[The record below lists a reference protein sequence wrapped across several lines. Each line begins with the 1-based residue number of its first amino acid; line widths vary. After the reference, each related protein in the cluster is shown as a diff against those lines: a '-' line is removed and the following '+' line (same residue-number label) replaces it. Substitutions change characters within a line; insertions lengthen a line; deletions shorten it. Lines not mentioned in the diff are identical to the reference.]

1 MSTEEPPS
9 KRPGKN
15 AKSCAECRRR
25 KVRCDWPSPNAQR
38 CAYCEDRGLFCEPQ
52 RPRTPGPEV
61 VRITTRARLAS
72 LERNQSSIWAAVRQ
86 LQAQNGIAASTE
98 RPPSPSQG
106 PSRRESLLSPVH
118 GGPDGDGDDDSDAS
132 ESLSPPTAPIHLL
145 QLFDNGVLDSGGN
158 DSGHAGASHHPPSP
172 QRVQDC
178 AALRALMPA
187 RTDMITIAAYA
198 SSWLPLYASLLPM
211 VNVDK
216 TPEALLT
223 RYDELQ
229 HEADPIALATL
240 LLYIA
245 MAVQHA
251 PPPASFPESEQM
263 QHIPTFVKTVSDTVE
278 RVVISDDALGGTLEG
293 IEAALLFLRLQ
304 LGRVKVTKM
313 WLLARRVIA
322 LSELLGLPRATAT
335 LASMP
340 HSIDSP
346 SSDPDIARLKR
357 RAQAWVSVCA
367 IDRFASMLWSLPLAT
382 SHYPLPKEPLLDYS
396 TGNVNAQSY
405 LYSLADI
412 ASRVSELDGMIS
424 SRKPPSELFN
434 AVMQTDHE
442 LRSLAS
448 FPGKDWWNP
457 SNEFSIEAVLQYWH
471 QYYSIRIHL
480 QLALTYDGQSEQFGF
495 NFITCLTAC
504 QELASRY
511 VLLRPAAPAG
521 FFANW
526 VIDMQAFTSAVF
538 LQLAS
543 YRITHRTD
551 PGRFPHGYDVTVIT
565 SLVDQ
570 VVNTMGN
577 SPGTDGN
584 NFAQQAANAIQ
595 SLDSLLQ
602 RSNMQDSQRISLR
615 LPLIGN
621 IQISKRS
628 FAKQDYTSGQNVAP
642 QTVFYNRPQST
653 GNEAAFLDP
662 NADLGPQQAAYSSDA
677 MDMMDS
683 FSYSMEI
690 PENLWTYD
698 GFLGEV

>member
-1 MSTEEPPS
+1 MSTEEPSS
-9 KRPGKN
+9 KRPSKN

-25 KVRCDWPSPNAQR
+25 KVRCDWPAPGALR

-61 VRITTRARLAS
+61 VRITTRARLAN
-72 LERNQSSIWAAVRQ
+72 LERSQSSIWAAVRQ
-86 LQAQNGIAASTE
+86 LQAQSGIAASAE
-98 RPPSPSQG
+98 RPPSPSHA
-106 PSRRESLLSPVH
+106 SHVDE
-118 GGPDGDGDDDSDAS
+118 GPDCDEESDAT
-132 ESLSPPTAPIHLL
+132 ESLSPPNAPIHLL

-158 DSGHAGASHHPPSP
+158 ESGHGHTAASHHPPSP

-178 AALRALMPA
+178 AALRALTPA

-211 VNVDK
+211 VHVHN
-216 TPEALLT
+216 TPEALLA

-229 HEADPIALATL
+229 HEVDPIALATL

-251 PPPASFPESEQM
+251 PSTASFPESENM
-263 QHIPTFVKTVSDTVE
+263 QHLPTFVKTVSDTVE
-278 RVVISDDALGGTLEG
+278 RMVISDDALGGTLEG

-313 WLLARRVIA
+313 WLLTRRVIA

-340 HSIDSP
+340 NSVDSP
-346 SSDPDIARLKR
+346 SSDPDVARLKR

-382 SHYPLPKEPLLDYS
+382 ARYPLPKEPLLDCS
-396 TGNVNAQSY
+396 TGQVNAQSY

-424 SRKPPSELFN
+424 ARKPPSELFN

-448 FPGKDWWNP
+448 FPGNEWWKP
-457 SNEFSIEAVLQYWH
+457 SNEFSIDVVLQYWH

-480 QLALTYDGQSEQFGF
+480 QLALTYDGQSEQFAF
-495 NFITCLTAC
+495 NFITCLNAC

-511 VLLRPAAPAG
+511 LLLRPAAPAG

-543 YRITHRTD
+543 YRITHKSG
-551 PGRFPHGYDVTVIT
+551 PGGFPHGFDVGVIT
-565 SLVDQ
+565 SLVGQ
-570 VVNTMGN
+570 VVNAMGS
-577 SPGTDGN
+577 SPGTSGN
-584 NFAQQAANAIQ
+584 GFAQQAASAIQ
-595 SLDSLLQ
+595 SLGSLLQ
-602 RSNMQDSQRISLR
+602 RPNMQDPQRISLR

-628 FAKQDYTSGQNVAP
+628 YAKPDYASGQNVAP
-642 QTVFYNRPQST
+642 QNVLYTRPQSAE
-653 GNEAAFLDP
+653 NEMAFLDT
-662 NADLGPQQAAYSSDA
+662 NSDITSQQAPYTSDA

-683 FSYSMEI
+683 FSYSIEI
-690 PENLWTYD
+690 PETYYW
-698 GFLGEV
+698 EIPEPY